1 MNIDAQT
8 MTVADVEDIL
18 QQIHD
23 LDADIAVETQKRD
36 QSIAFHRDKIDRAKE
51 ICDTATADARLKRAE
66 LSFALERYFNA
77 NPPTK
82 TKTLRFSGGSF
93 GYLKSSTKFFFN
105 GEEVDANNIHLLD
118 FAKRAGRQE
127 FVKNKET
134 LDWAKFKTAIDF
146 DDDGVFFADTGELID
161 GLRAQKTFTVKTT

>member
-1 MNIDAQT
+1 MEIAAQT

-23 LDADIAVETQKRD
+23 LDAEIAVETAKRD
-36 QSIAFHRDKIDRAKE
+36 QSIAFHQAKIARAKE
-51 ICDTATADARLKRAE
+51 ICDTATADARLRRAE

-105 GEEVDANNIHLLD
+105 GEEVDANNKNLLN
-118 FAKRAGRQE
+118 FTKQSGRQE
-127 FVKNKET
+127 FVKTKET

-146 DDDGVFFADTGELID
+146 DNDEVFFADTGEIIG
-161 GLRAQKTFTVKTT
+161 GLRAQKTFSVKPS